1 LSDRPLSP
9 RERIVA
15 HQELPQCTHCHRKID
30 PIGFGLE
37 NFDATGA
44 WRTSES
50 YLKLQGGRGP
60 WPINVSGAL
69 YRGGAFRDY
78 FELRELLA
86 ARVDDFAQGFTEALI
101 EFALGRPFGISDAQ
115 LAADIVVQA
124 RKRGYSTRAFL
135 EALVT
140 AESFRIGPK
149 ILENK

>member
-1 LSDRPLSP
+1 
-9 RERIVA
+9 
-15 HQELPQCTHCHRKID
+15 
-30 PIGFGLE
+30 LE
-37 NFDATGA
+37 NFDAMGA

-60 WPINVSGAL
+60 WPIDVSGSL

-101 EFALGRPFGISDAQ
+101 EYSLGRPFGISDTQ
-115 LAADIVVQA
+115 LAADIVAQA
-124 RKRGYSTRAFL
+124 GNRGYSTRAFL

-140 AESFRIGPK
+140 AESFRIRRK
-149 ILENK
+149 ISEKK